1 MAKLAFM
8 FPGQASQHAG
18 MGRHLAA
25 RYPEA
30 RAVFDEADR
39 ALGFPISELCFNGPE
54 EQLNLTENTQP
65 AVLTASLA
73 AFRVLQSFGVMPDY
87 VAGHSLGEYSAI
99 VAAGGLSFA
108 DAARIVRKRGQY
120 MQEAVAVGVGAMAAV
135 TRMPLAGLEQV
146 CREASGVVRDLGSER
161 GEVVAPANI
170 NSPDQIVIS
179 GHRGAVARAVELAR
193 QRGAKR
199 AITLPVSAPFH
210 CQLMMPA
217 QERLRADL
225 EKAEFRQLSVPLV
238 NNVDARQVR
247 TAAEV
252 RDGLVRQVSAPV
264 QWERSVR
271 RLLAQGVEVFVEVGP
286 GKVLSG
292 LLRQIEPAAKALQA
306 QDEKSVSDTLEQLA
320 DGRRRSA
327 S

>member
-18 MGRHLAA
+18 MGRQLAA

-210 CQLMMPA
+210 CQLMTPA

>member
-18 MGRHLAA
+18 MGRELAA